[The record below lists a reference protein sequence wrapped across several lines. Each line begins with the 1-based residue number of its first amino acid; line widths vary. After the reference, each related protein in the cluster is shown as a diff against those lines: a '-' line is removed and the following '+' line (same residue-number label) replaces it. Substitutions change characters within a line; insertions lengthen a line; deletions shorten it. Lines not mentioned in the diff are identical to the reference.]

1 MLFKLS
7 LRNAKRSM
15 KDYLIYMLTMAGIVA
30 FMFAFD
36 SLIFTD
42 IVQNM
47 WETAMVMAVM
57 IGFVTFFIVLIVAWL
72 INYMVHF
79 MLEKRSRE
87 FGTYLLLRMK

>member
-79 MLEKRSRE
+79 M
-87 FGTYLLLRMK
+87 